1 MVGRVLNKTKVF
13 RFSLYVFLEFL
24 VNLSFLIPCHLQSQK
39 SNDEFPSPQQVRL
52 DILVMDPQRIKQFS
66 FKSFV
71 NVLYYLLIFLHSA
84 VYVPPVTVIY
94 RFNQNLLNRQFEDV
108 EKVSE
113 GSFIHDD

>member
-1 MVGRVLNKTKVF
+1 MVRRVLNKTKVF

-52 DILVMDPQRIKQFS
+52 DFLVMDPQRIKQFS
-66 FKSFV
+66 LKSFV
-71 NVLYYLLIFLHSA
+71 NVLYYFLIFLHSA
-84 VYVPPVTVIY
+84 VYVPSVTVIY

-108 EKVSE
+108 EQVSE